1 MSADKIIVGQMPV
14 APNAYS
20 QKNITY
26 LPVGQMPIGKM
37 LVDHM
42 PVGQMLIEQE
52 PDGKNVGWEEAF

>member
-1 MSADKIIVGQMPV
+1 MAD
-14 APNAYS
+14 
-20 QKNITY
+20 

-42 PVGQMLIEQE
+42 PVAQMLIVQE